1 MKSRLQDTTTS
12 GGIPHNEWKACPYA
26 NLHGQK
32 APALLLQNLKPT
44 SDENAAQFVD
54 GAVHGSPG
62 RWRTDAPDTAE
73 RLLTFA
79 SVPLKFYPK

>member
-1 MKSRLQDTTTS
+1 MTTS
-12 GGIPHNEWKACPYA
+12 GGIRHNGWKACPYA
-26 NLHGQK
+26 NLRGQK
-32 APALLLQNLKPT
+32 APVLLLQNLKLT
-44 SDENAAQFVD
+44 SDENAVLCVD

-62 RWRTDAPDTAE
+62 RWRTDAPDMAE